1 MIILRV
7 DEFYSKQIVD
17 NRNNNLKY
25 NVNNYQDIY
34 LKKNINKQT
43 SSIYFSS
50 KIFQKK
56 YPIQNNIRTQKT
68 EMIDKKKYK
77 KSENYKNGK
86 SIEILI
92 NKNYS

>member
-17 NRNNNLKY
+17 NRNNNLKN

-43 SSIYFSS
+43 SSKNLSS
-50 KIFQKK
+50 ITKT
-56 YPIQNNIRTQKT
+56 QNT
-68 EMIDKKKYK
+68 EMIDKKQKYK
-77 KSENYKNGK
+77 KSENYKNER

>member
-17 NRNNNLKY
+17 NRNNNLKN

-50 KIFQKK
+50 
-56 YPIQNNIRTQKT
+56 NIRTRKT